1 MQMGYYKRYG
11 VNFAKST
18 CILAVRFIGYVLS
31 MCIFYVVTM
40 IVRGQM
46 IYESYNAL
54 FWLTTL
60 GFVINFATVL
70 FLLFIL
76 INRKLVLRIG
86 MFVIRVLTKI
96 SFFKKKKE
104 RMTEKFTKGVDEFA
118 TAGEFI
124 RKQPSR
130 SVIVVLL
137 SVLSILSL
145 YSITYCIYRGVG
157 LQGAGYIDLFTM
169 QIFLYLAVAFFPTPG
184 AIGAQ
189 RGRILSVLCAVF
201 PRKPALFCHD
211 DLAAVHLLFQS
222 DRGCDSDYLGRSVL
236 YDPRQKKGK
245 GNAAPGGRGPGLRN
259 NCFKGG
265 AFRHR
270 LFLYSKTTRQAGGS
284 KELARRKK

>member
-1 MQMGYYKRYG
+1 
-11 VNFAKST
+11 
-18 CILAVRFIGYVLS
+18 
-31 MCIFYVVTM
+31 
-40 IVRGQM
+40 M

-86 MFVIRVLTKI
+86 IVCHPCAYENLFLQE
-96 SFFKKKKE
+96 KKE
-104 RMTEKFTKGVDEFA
+104 RMTEKFTKRVDEFA

-145 YSITYCIYRGVG
+145 YSITYCIYRGRG

-169 QIFLYLAVAFFPTPG
+169 QIFLYLAVAFFPDAG
-184 AIGAQ
+184 SDRRQ
-189 RGRILSVLCAVF
+189 RGRILSVLALYF
-201 PRKPALFCHD
+201 PKTCS
-211 DLAAVHLLFQS
+211 LL
-222 DRGCDSDYLGRSVL
+222 
-236 YDPRQKKGK
+236 P
-245 GNAAPGGRGPGLRN
+245 
-259 NCFKGG
+259 
-265 AFRHR
+265 
-270 LFLYSKTTRQAGGS
+270 
-284 KELARRKK
+284 